1 MVEAMGRSTPCHHKK
16 SDGIRTEKIDFVLTQ
31 ICDIATPPR
40 SDPGLLLARR
50 GGVRGCC
57 VAENLPDGV
66 SDLRP
71 GHSLWMCPINF
82 RESAEQ
88 ANASKSPVS
97 GLYNHSELAK
107 AGIMILRFKSIGET
121 PWLKRRRETYFQTIV
136 PLSSNYE
143 RHSLPDGPQASC
155 WGRKSP

>member
-1 MVEAMGRSTPCHHKK
+1 MVKALGRSTPCHHKK

-31 ICDIATPPR
+31 ICALAAPPR
-40 SDPGLLLARR
+40 RDPGSLLARH
-50 GGVRGCC
+50 GWVKGCC
-57 VAENLPDGV
+57 VAKNCRTGV

-82 RESAEQ
+82 RESADH

-121 PWLKRRRETYFQTIV
+121 PWLKRRRET
-136 PLSSNYE
+136 
-143 RHSLPDGPQASC
+143 
-155 WGRKSP
+155 